1 MAGNKTSGWI
11 KDFARIPS
19 EQHKKPEKIPEKPKP
34 RRKKS
39 IITAE
44 DHALWVHVAKSA
56 KPLAGRRP
64 PEMPDLPAGQEP
76 VITAPARSLPI
87 PAQPEP
93 KVRTLPPLA
102 GIEKRLMKDV
112 ARGHR
117 AIDARIDLHGMR
129 QAEAHAAL
137 NGFIYRAHAS
147 GAKLVLVITGKGAA
161 TGDGFDMAGEG
172 RGVLKRL
179 VPHWLAD
186 PVMRRVVI
194 GFENAARGHGGE
206 GALYVRIRRNREHI

>member
-1 MAGNKTSGWI
+1 MAWI
-11 KDFARIPS
+11 KS
-19 EQHKKPEKIPEKPKP
+19 EPRKKLEKASESAKVPAKP

-39 IITAE
+39 IISAE

-56 KPLAGRRP
+56 KPLAGRRLPELPEGQTEPDKVSVPASKPLLIIP
-64 PEMPDLPAGQEP
+64 P
-76 VITAPARSLPI
+76 S
-87 PAQPEP
+87 EP
-93 KVRTLPPLA
+93 KVHSLPPLA
-102 GIEKRLMKDV
+102 GIEKRMVRDV

-117 AIDARIDLHGMR
+117 TIDARIDLHGMR

-147 GAKLVLVITGKGAA
+147 GAKLVLVITGKGAPA
-161 TGDGFDMAGEG
+161 SGDEGFFGEG
-172 RGVLKRL
+172 RGILKRL

-206 GALYVRIRRNREHI
+206 GALYVRIRRNREHA